1 MNKGVK
7 IIGVIVSLLFLSVLL
22 IIALVN
28 APYVLPEQFER
39 FRFFT
44 ITNYYMQQYLFWAA
58 VIFAIVIVLVL
69 LFVLFYPK
77 SKGTFVLKQKDGK
90 LVLDKKALEGL
101 TRSYLHEEEF
111 IHSPKVKV
119 HATKQ
124 KINIHVK
131 GDLKRTSSLIGQT
144 GALMHE
150 VQQQIIRVLGPE
162 QNIKVAVTYNSYQAE
177 KETDDHKHSR
187 VE

>member
-7 IIGVIVSLLFLSVLL
+7 IIGVIVSIVLLSVLL

-28 APYVLPEQFER
+28 APYVLPEQLER

-44 ITNYYMQQYLFWAA
+44 ITNYYMQQYIFWAA
-58 VIFAIVIVLVL
+58 VVFAIVVVLIL

-77 SKGTFVLKQKDGK
+77 SKGTFVLKHKDGK
-90 LVLDKKALEGL
+90 LTLDKKAIEGL

-111 IHSPKVKV
+111 IQSPKVKV
-119 HATKQ
+119 RSTKQ

-131 GDLKRTSSLIGQT
+131 GDLKRTSSLIGKT
-144 GALMHE
+144 EMLMQE
-150 VQQQIIRVLGPE
+150 VRDQVANVLGSE
-162 QNIKVAVTYNSYQAE
+162 QEIKVAVNYSSYQEE
-177 KETDDHKHSR
+177 KDQEDNQHSR